1 MLFIEG
7 TNKYGCN
14 SNDLMFNIRDYSK
27 FIFIN
32 IVIMATRIARILF
45 IKGYFNQIIGI
56 IIICR
61 FMHIIIFF
69 QSNGHS
75 FNKFLDIDIMSK
87 VFIAI
92 FKYDRIFRFVE
103 SKIILFNQRSNF
115 MSTLKNDKFFNLFDI
130 IVTINTLCIRR

>member
-1 MLFIEG
+1 
-7 TNKYGCN
+7 
-14 SNDLMFNIRDYSK
+14 
-27 FIFIN
+27 
-32 IVIMATRIARILF
+32 
-45 IKGYFNQIIGI
+45 
-56 IIICR
+56 
-61 FMHIIIFF
+61 MHIIIFF

-92 FKYDRIFRFVE
+92 FKYDGIFTFVE

-130 IVTINTLCIRR
+130 IVTINTLCIREDKISLSLNSHTYCKNLEVITTKYYAHAPRGIDW